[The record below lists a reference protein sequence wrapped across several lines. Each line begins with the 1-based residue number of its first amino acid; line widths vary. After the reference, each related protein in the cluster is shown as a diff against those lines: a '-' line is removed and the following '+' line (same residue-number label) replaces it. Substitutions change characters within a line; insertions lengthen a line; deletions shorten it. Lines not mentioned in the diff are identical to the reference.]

1 MSSHDTPYQA
11 WKRKIRDA
19 EAKRD
24 AEWSSVWKPL
34 YDGLLGG
41 LLRNQAEMAPEKVEA
56 TNGLTQFRDVVMPL
70 FIGDDR
76 KANVQVR
83 LGRPGEDMQAKQ
95 QFADMLA
102 DQATAVAH
110 AVGCYRDQLGRQ
122 GHFAEAVSD
131 ALWGMGVLVFGFET
145 PRGVAPH
152 GDNEADEYAQGENAG
167 DDDYDD
173 LFPEIDIDR
182 AVADNNE
189 LSDPGMPWCRS
200 YSPRRCA
207 FDTTFNDV
215 RRSRFATIEIYMT
228 VDQAKARWPQ
238 YKDKWTKTSSS
249 VPEIPSRETSTD
261 QTKAGDGCGVIGFW
275 HVYAVDPLR
284 EFIVPFET
292 SGVAEI
298 LDERPL
304 DLGIEGL
311 PILLLGGHW
320 HRDRLY
326 PEPIAA
332 RVYGAA
338 QYEIEAVETD
348 RAALRQVKNALFVT
362 DETLAKQI
370 RKGDDNAVY
379 TMPPELKD
387 RPLGEVVK
395 TIELGGARKE
405 QVDAQARARECLERN
420 GGINDLQLGRRE
432 PGNPTVPEVQT
443 RQAAISSRLNGLLTP
458 VRAFESSM
466 FNRLIAIIYQKIDLL
481 NGLQL
486 PLDDGARFAVID
498 ANHPMVGELID
509 YTFTVD
515 VRDRLNDADV
525 SEAAQR
531 LLGLFSQIAPLL
543 QQQGTTPN
551 FAELA
556 EQVAMRSGL
565 PQSDRLIMPFQ
576 PPPPQPDPNAQQPA
590 QQPQPGTEA
599 AEGEPAQQPPQAE
612 AQEQQADPQEELRQL
627 YAALQQVPEGSPQED
642 QILAA
647 IAQLQNGLQP
657 AAAA

>member
-1 MSSHDTPYQA
+1 MATESPYQA

-24 AEWSSVWKPL
+24 AEWKNVWRPL

-41 LLRNQAEMAPEKVEA
+41 LLRGMGSTSPEKVEA

-83 LGRPGEDMQAKQ
+83 LGRPGESMQAKQ

-110 AVGCYRDQLGRQ
+110 AIGCYRDQLGRQ
-122 GHFAEAVSD
+122 GHFAEAVTD
-131 ALWGMGVLVFGFET
+131 AIWGMGVLVFGYE
-145 PRGVAPH
+145 APQGIAQH
-152 GDNEADEYAQGENAG
+152 EDSEAAG
-167 DDDYDD
+167 DDQQAEDDYDD
-173 LFPEIDIDR
+173 LFPEIDLDR
-182 AVADNNE
+182 ATADNNE
-189 LSDPGMPWCRS
+189 LSDAGMPWCRA

-207 FDTTFNDV
+207 FDATFKDA
-215 RRSRFATIEIYMT
+215 RKARFATIEIYMT

-238 YKDKWTKTSSS
+238 YKDVWKKTSDS
-249 VPEIPSRETSTD
+249 VPNARESTSDATH
-261 QTKAGDGCGVIGFW
+261 AGDGCGVVGFW

-284 EFIVPFET
+284 EFLMPFEA
-292 SGVAEI
+292 SGVQEI
-298 LDERPL
+298 LDEKPL

-311 PILLLGGHW
+311 PILLLGGNW
-320 HRDRLY
+320 HRERLY

-332 RVYGAA
+332 RVFGAA
-338 QYEIEAVETD
+338 QYEIESVETD
-348 RAALRQVKNALFVT
+348 RAALRQVKNGILVT
-362 DETLAKQI
+362 DEKLADLI

-379 TMPPELKD
+379 SLPKEMAGV
-387 RPLGEVVK
+387 PLTEAIR

-420 GGINDLQLGRRE
+420 GGLSDLQLGRRE

-443 RQAAISSRLNGLLTP
+443 RQAAISSRLNGLLSP
-458 VRAFESSM
+458 VRAFESAM

-486 PLDDGARFAVID
+486 PLDGGARFAVID
-498 ANHPMVGELID
+498 ANAPMVGELLD

-525 SEAAQR
+525 TDAAQR
-531 LLGLFSQIAPLL
+531 LLGLFAQITPYL

-565 PQSDRLIMPFQ
+565 PQSDRLLISYQ
-576 PPPPQPDPNAQQPA
+576 PPPPQPDPNAMQAQPVE
-590 QQPQPGTEA
+590 T
-599 AEGEPAQQPPQAE
+599 AEGEPQQPPEAE
-612 AQEQQADPQEELRQL
+612 SQEQQADPQEELRQL

-647 IAQLQNGLQP
+647 IAQLQQGLQAT
-657 AAAA
+657 AA